1 METSGPGAWI
11 HFHTDNSN
19 EDTGFNIQ
27 WSAVG
32 DPDNCGGILDDGQG
46 TITSPGYPNENY
58 AGGDTCFWMI
68 TGFLVKFHANKFF
81 ELPINSGI

>member
-19 EDTGFNIQ
+19 EDTGFRIQ
-27 WSAVG
+27 WSAQP
-32 DPDNCGGILDDGQG
+32 DPDNCGGVLRDGQG
-46 TITSPGYPNENY
+46 TITSPGYPNANY

-68 TGFLVKFHANKFF
+68 RGFLAKFHAIKFF
-81 ELPINSGI
+81 ERTIHSGI